1 MYLMEK
7 KADKEKTDMGQKR
20 RTLQDELMAARKKKT
35 ELESVASRLLDTAN
49 KKAKEAEKKSGVA
62 AMKALIM
69 ESNASRERAEEV
81 KGKDIPAKARE
92 TKDTE
97 EKLKKLD

>member
-1 MYLMEK
+1 MEK
-7 KADKEKTDMGQKR
+7 KAEKEKTDMGQKR
-20 RTLQDELMAARKKKT
+20 KALQDELVAAKKKKT
-35 ELESVASRLLDTAN
+35 ELESVASQLLDTGN

-69 ESNASRERAEEV
+69 ESNASWERAEEV

-92 TKDTE
+92 IKDTE
-97 EKLKKLD
+97 EKLKRLD

>member
-1 MYLMEK
+1 MEK
-7 KADKEKTDMGQKR
+7 KAEKEKTDMGQKR
-20 RTLQDELMAARKKKT
+20 KALQDELMAAKKKKT
-35 ELESVASRLLDTAN
+35 ELESVASWLLDTAN
-49 KKAKEAEKKSGVA
+49 KKAKEAEKKLGVA

-69 ESNASRERAEEV
+69 ESSASRERAEEV

-92 TKDTE
+92 IKDIE

>member
-1 MYLMEK
+1 MEK
-7 KADKEKTDMGQKR
+7 KAEKEKTDMGQKR
-20 RTLQDELMAARKKKT
+20 KALQDELMAAKKRKT
-35 ELESVASRLLDTAN
+35 ELESVASWLLYTAN
-49 KKAKEAEKKSGVA
+49 KKAKESEKKWGVA

-69 ESNASRERAEEV
+69 ESNASWERAEV

-92 TKDTE
+92 IKDIE